1 MGVLGVRIPQLL
13 QTNEDDM
20 HNSIAKKILESGF
33 ECYFVG
39 GCVRDEIMGI
49 KPNDYDLCTNAKPE
63 ELKDI
68 FSNERVDLVGETF
81 KVVIVNGIEVATYR
95 KDHYFGGS
103 DKNCVIEYASCI
115 EDDLSRRDLSMNSIA
130 KCAKTGKIVD
140 PFNGYNDIQTRTIKF
155 TGDPYE
161 RILED
166 PNRMIRVARFA
177 AKTNSIIGFETHT
190 AVLNS
195 NHLFE
200 KIAKERIALEIL
212 KAMKT
217 KNASKFFFALQH
229 MGLLSSIFPTLSK
242 CYGHDGGPHHDENL
256 FEHMMIAGDYLSTNC
271 PILKLAGYLH
281 DVGKVK
287 AYDLEER
294 SFHGHEMYGANVLQ
308 KELKNLRF
316 SNEDINKIVAYVKLH
331 MRNNYGKEKSVRKL
345 IKDLNENGINYR
357 SHTRLKCADRAG
369 NLRKPNFT
377 FTEIKNILNKYE
389 ELFTKT
395 GKDSVFSIKDLDI
408 NGIDL
413 IEMFNLNPGRI
424 IGDLLRFT
432 LESVYDNNVLNNKE
446 DILNFLNENFNF
458 KDYGYES
465 IN

>member
-1 MGVLGVRIPQLL
+1 
-13 QTNEDDM
+13 M
-20 HNSIAKKILESGF
+20 HNIVVNRLLESGY

-49 KPNDYDLCTNAKPE
+49 KPNDYDICTNAIPLE
-63 ELKDI
+63 ICSLFPDQ
-68 FSNERVDLVGETF
+68 RVDVVGESF

-103 DKNCVIEYASCI
+103 DKNCMIEYARSI
-115 EDDLSRRDLSMNSIA
+115 SQDLARRDISMNSTA
-130 KCAKTGKIVD
+130 KCARTGKIVD
-140 PFNGYNDIQTRTIKF
+140 PFNGMNDIYNRTIKF

-161 RILED
+161 RIHED

-177 AKTNSIIGFETHT
+177 AKTNSILEPETHR
-190 AVLNS
+190 AIIRS
-195 NHLFE
+195 NHLF
-200 KIAKERIALEIL
+200 KNIAKERIALEIL

-217 KNASKFFFALQH
+217 KNASIFFRSLWE
-229 MGLLSSIFPTLSK
+229 MGLLKDIFPTLHA
-242 CYGHDGGPHHDENL
+242 CVGHDGGPYHDEDL

-281 DVGKVK
+281 DVGKVR
-287 AYDLEER
+287 AYVPEER

-316 SNEDINKIVAYVKLH
+316 SNEVINKIVAYVKLH

-389 ELFTKT
+389 ELFTET
-395 GKDSVFSIKDLDI
+395 GKESVFSIKDLDI
-408 NGIDL
+408 NGNDL
-413 IEMFNLNPGRI
+413 IEVFGLKPGRI

-432 LESVYDNNVLNNKE
+432 LEAVFDNNVSNNKE
-446 DILNFLNENFNF
+446 DIISFLNNNFNF
-458 KDYGYES
+458 ER
-465 IN
+465 